1 MDNTENISFGLRIK
15 DLRKTLEMTQSDFAV
30 RIGLT
35 QNTITKYNNI
45 LNEIKNR
52 IKNNLRDIS
61 KYETK
66 IKNTKNNLEKE
77 SYKILVISLK
87 NETSF
92 LENIIKEEEQNE
104 RETGNTKTV

>member
-1 MDNTENISFGLRIK
+1 MDFTKLNVE
-15 DLRKTLEMTQSDFAV
+15 FANM
-30 RIGLT
+30 
-35 QNTITKYNNI
+35 QNTITKYSSLI
-45 LNEIKNR
+45 TEIKNR
-52 IKNNLRDIS
+52 IRNNSRDIS

-92 LENIIKEEEQNE
+92 LENIIKEEDTNE
-104 RETGNTKTV
+104 RESGNTKTV

>member
-1 MDNTENISFGLRIK
+1 MDFKKLNVE
-15 DLRKTLEMTQSDFAV
+15 FANM
-30 RIGLT
+30 
-35 QNTITKYNNI
+35 QNTITKYNSL

-61 KYETK
+61 KYETR

-92 LENIIKEEEQNE
+92 LESIIKEEDSNE
-104 RETGNTKTV
+104 RESGNTKTI

>member
-1 MDNTENISFGLRIK
+1 MDFTKLNVE
-15 DLRKTLEMTQSDFAV
+15 FANM
-30 RIGLT
+30 
-35 QNTITKYNNI
+35 QNTIAKYNSLI
-45 LNEIKNR
+45 TEIKNR

-61 KYETK
+61 KYETR

-92 LENIIKEEEQNE
+92 LENIIKEEDTNE
-104 RETGNTKTV
+104 RESGNTKTV